1 MTVPRAFSAISQ
13 HPTSTPK
20 KYEQWPTAF
29 NNQRDGDISNPNV
42 TIPPNFFL
50 RVVCSSPTQREKSE
64 PPSES
69 PHTRLS
75 LHQNPSQIVFALWK
89 VTLREVCANKN
100 AKFHVSLLG
109 CWLSFS
115 WPVLENEE
123 AKKLG
128 PTKKNLPSFF
138 RVWICKAKYSIN
150 IIMTAHPHT
159 FKQETPMITK

>member
-69 PHTRLS
+69 PHTIVTAPKPLPDSFCS
-75 LHQNPSQIVFALWK
+75 LEK

-128 PTKKNLPSFF
+128 PTKK
-138 RVWICKAKYSIN
+138 ICPVFSASEFAKPNIQSI
-150 IIMTAHPHT
+150 
-159 FKQETPMITK
+159 